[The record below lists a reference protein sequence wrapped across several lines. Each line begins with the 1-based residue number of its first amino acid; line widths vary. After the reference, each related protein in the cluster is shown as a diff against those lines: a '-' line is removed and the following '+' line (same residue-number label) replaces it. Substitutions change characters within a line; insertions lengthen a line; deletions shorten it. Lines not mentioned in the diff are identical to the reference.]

1 MRWSPGSCKR
11 WRSRRAGFGSHF
23 SLIIRCSFSPELWLC
38 RTCLLTSREQILLPD
53 WNAGTT
59 KVEQKHRAP
68 ERVIAP
74 KKYPTKKVQDLSSMS
89 VDELWALHQEVAAT
103 LVAKITAEKEVIED
117 RLRLLNQVL
126 SDANGNSRVG

>member
-1 MRWSPGSCKR
+1 
-11 WRSRRAGFGSHF
+11 
-23 SLIIRCSFSPELWLC
+23 L
-38 RTCLLTSREQILLPD
+38 QPD

-59 KVEQKHRAP
+59 KVEQKYRAP

-74 KKYPTKKVQDLSSMS
+74 KKHPPKKVPDLSSMS

-117 RLRLLNQVL
+117 RLRQLDQAR
-126 SDANGNSRVG
+126 SDAGGDNPAG

>member
-1 MRWSPGSCKR
+1 M
-11 WRSRRAGFGSHF
+11 
-23 SLIIRCSFSPELWLC
+23 
-38 RTCLLTSREQILLPD
+38 LPD

-68 ERVIAP
+68 ERLIAP

-89 VDELWALHQEVAAT
+89 IDELWALHQEVAAT

-126 SDANGNSRVG
+126 SDDANGNNRVG